1 MDNLEKAPI
10 FPRLATLNASL
21 NSKLVV
27 DVARSGD
34 ALGVGEGV
42 NENGDAD
49 GSAGDEFEDENGVLG
64 VDAGEDRDDEV
75 EVTGADA
82 DVSAYD
88 GGLTGPVGSS
98 SFPSC
103 DP

>member
-1 MDNLEKAPI
+1 M
-10 FPRLATLNASL
+10 
-21 NSKLVV
+21 V

-34 ALGVGEGV
+34 VPGVHGGV
-42 NENGDAD
+42 NVSGDV
-49 GSAGDEFEDENGVLG
+49 GGFAGDEFEDENGVSG
-64 VDAGEDRDDEV
+64 ADADEGMDDEV
-75 EVTGADA
+75 EVTGADG

-88 GGLTGPVGSS
+88 GALSGPVGSS